1 MALMATNNTLAIEQE
16 DQETNET
23 DGNNENSVNTQLL
36 PSLQQGST
44 CQVNNVKAT
53 ALTTKPPVLFTEGTL
68 ITAMKSVANLVTDP
82 KIKQKLRETTGI
94 GTEATRSN
102 IISGLIEKGYII
114 KKKSKLLAS
123 EAAHSL
129 IKNVPQV
136 I

>member
-1 MALMATNNTLAIEQE
+1 
-16 DQETNET
+16 
-23 DGNNENSVNTQLL
+23 
-36 PSLQQGST
+36 
-44 CQVNNVKAT
+44 
-53 ALTTKPPVLFTEGTL
+53 
-68 ITAMKSVANLVTDP
+68 MKSVANLVTDP